1 MNPLKPA
8 YTKQV
13 ITTTTKTEKPKLT
26 AFQQTGKHIP
36 DTGAI
41 LGIVFAV
48 IALLVLIALFLVVR
62 KYYSRNQPKF
72 TNPDIK

>member
-1 MNPLKPA
+1 MNPLQPA

-48 IALLVLIALFLVVR
+48 IALLVLIAPVSCGQEILQS
-62 KYYSRNQPKF
+62 KS
-72 TNPDIK
+72 T